1 MIKQIEAYEP
11 YNEQEERDKEIILSM
26 LTEAERM
33 GEDIFSRENRMA
45 HMTAS
50 AWVVNRDR
58 TKVLLAYHN
67 MYNSWAWLGGHTDGE
82 RNLLSVA
89 VREVCE
95 ESGLTPAHVRPAWLI
110 SQKGDLSQGSAGDI
124 FSLEVLAVDGH
135 FKKGEY
141 ISSHLHLNVTYLVE
155 ADEEE
160 RLRVKEDENSG
171 VAWFTPEAALAAST
185 EPWFV
190 ERIYRK
196 LNEKVQKLLG

>member
-11 YNEQEERDKEIILSM
+11 YNEQEARDKEIILSM

-67 MYNSWAWLGGHTDGE
+67 IYNSWAWLGGHADGE

-89 VREVCE
+89 VR
-95 ESGLTPAHVRPAWLI
+95 LI
-110 SQKGDLSQGSAGDI
+110 SDRAL
-124 FSLEVLAVDGH
+124 
-135 FKKGEY
+135 
-141 ISSHLHLNVTYLVE
+141 
-155 ADEEE
+155 
-160 RLRVKEDENSG
+160 LR
-171 VAWFTPEAALAAST
+171 AT
-185 EPWFV
+185 
-190 ERIYRK
+190 
-196 LNEKVQKLLG
+196 Q

>member
-67 MYNSWAWLGGHTDGE
+67 IYNSWAWLG
-82 RNLLSVA
+82 R
-89 VREVCE
+89 REEFAQRCRAR
-95 ESGLTPAHVRPAWLI
+95 GL
-110 SQKGDLSQGSAGDI
+110 
-124 FSLEVLAVDGH
+124 
-135 FKKGEY
+135 
-141 ISSHLHLNVTYLVE
+141 
-155 ADEEE
+155 
-160 RLRVKEDENSG
+160 
-171 VAWFTPEAALAAST
+171 
-185 EPWFV
+185 
-190 ERIYRK
+190 
-196 LNEKVQKLLG
+196 

>member
-67 MYNSWAWLGGHTDGE
+67 IYNSWAWLGGHTDGE

-141 ISSHLHLNVTYLVE
+141 ISSHLHLNVTYLLE
-155 ADEEE
+155 SDEEE
-160 RLRVKEDENSG
+160 TLYKRKMK
-171 VAWFTPEAALAAST
+171 TAA
-185 EPWFV
+185 
-190 ERIYRK
+190 
-196 LNEKVQKLLG
+196 

>member
-11 YNEQEERDKEIILSM
+11 YNEQEARDKEIILSM

-67 MYNSWAWLGGHTDGE
+67 IYNSWAWLGGHADGE

-95 ESGLTPAHVRPAWLI
+95 ESGLTPAHVRPSWLI
-110 SQKGDLSQGSAGDI
+110 SQKGDLSQGGCRR
-124 FSLEVLAVDGH
+124 H
-135 FKKGEY
+135 FF
-141 ISSHLHLNVTYLVE
+141 
-155 ADEEE
+155 A
-160 RLRVKEDENSG
+160 
-171 VAWFTPEAALAAST
+171 
-185 EPWFV
+185 
-190 ERIYRK
+190 
-196 LNEKVQKLLG
+196 

>member
-67 MYNSWAWLGGHTDGE
+67 IYNSWAWLGGHTDGE

-95 ESGLTPAHVRPAWLI
+95 ESGLTPAHVPARMAYI
-110 SQKGDLSQGSAGDI
+110 AERRFVTG
-124 FSLEVLAVDGH
+124 ECRRH
-135 FKKGEY
+135 FF
-141 ISSHLHLNVTYLVE
+141 
-155 ADEEE
+155 A
-160 RLRVKEDENSG
+160 
-171 VAWFTPEAALAAST
+171 
-185 EPWFV
+185 
-190 ERIYRK
+190 
-196 LNEKVQKLLG
+196 

>member
-11 YNEQEERDKEIILSM
+11 YNEQEARDKEIILSM
-26 LTEAERM
+26 LTETERM

-67 MYNSWAWLGGHTDGE
+67 IYNSWAWLGGHADGE

-124 FSLEVLAVDGH
+124 FSLEVLAVGGH

-141 ISSHLHLNVTYLVE
+141 ISSHLHLNVTYLLE
-155 ADEEE
+155 SDEEE
-160 RLRVKEDENSG
+160 TLYKKEDENSS
-171 VAWFTPEAALAAST
+171 VKWFLPEEALAASS
-185 EPWFV
+185 ELWFA
-190 ERIYRK
+190 EHIYRK
-196 LNEKVQKLLG
+196 LNEKAGL

>member
-67 MYNSWAWLGGHTDGE
+67 IYNSWAWLGGHTDGE

-89 VREVCE
+89 VAR
-95 ESGLTPAHVRPAWLI
+95 GL
-110 SQKGDLSQGSAGDI
+110 
-124 FSLEVLAVDGH
+124 
-135 FKKGEY
+135 
-141 ISSHLHLNVTYLVE
+141 
-155 ADEEE
+155 
-160 RLRVKEDENSG
+160 
-171 VAWFTPEAALAAST
+171 
-185 EPWFV
+185 
-190 ERIYRK
+190 
-196 LNEKVQKLLG
+196 

>member
-67 MYNSWAWLGGHTDGE
+67 IYNSWAWLGGHADGE

-89 VREVCE
+89 VREVYDAE
-95 ESGLTPAHVRPAWLI
+95 M
-110 SQKGDLSQGSAGDI
+110 
-124 FSLEVLAVDGH
+124 
-135 FKKGEY
+135 
-141 ISSHLHLNVTYLVE
+141 NVF
-155 ADEEE
+155 
-160 RLRVKEDENSG
+160 R
-171 VAWFTPEAALAAST
+171 
-185 EPWFV
+185 
-190 ERIYRK
+190 
-196 LNEKVQKLLG
+196 

>member
-11 YNEQEERDKEIILSM
+11 YNEQEARDKEIILSM

-67 MYNSWAWLGGHTDGE
+67 IYNSWAWLGGHADGE

-89 VREVCE
+89 V
-95 ESGLTPAHVRPAWLI
+95 L
-110 SQKGDLSQGSAGDI
+110 
-124 FSLEVLAVDGH
+124 
-135 FKKGEY
+135 
-141 ISSHLHLNVTYLVE
+141 
-155 ADEEE
+155 
-160 RLRVKEDENSG
+160 
-171 VAWFTPEAALAAST
+171 
-185 EPWFV
+185 
-190 ERIYRK
+190 
-196 LNEKVQKLLG
+196 